1 MNRGDEE
8 DPYFDFSEDEDVAH
22 DFRASGVAEWLES
35 TAWQAQ
41 TAIRRRNPTTGMR
54 ELLAAIMVG
63 LAFQSRQLRNQLRL
77 VNILLTIIAV
87 LLGIIVALPVL
98 LLLGSK

>member
-1 MNRGDEE
+1 MNYDADEN
-8 DPYFDFSEDEDVAH
+8 PYFDFTEDQDVAH
-22 DFRASGVAEWLES
+22 AFRATGAAEWLEAM
-35 TAWQAQ
+35 AWQAQ

-63 LAFQSRQLRNQLRL
+63 LAFQRRELRNQLRL

-87 LLGIIVALPVL
+87 LLAIIVSLPL
-98 LLLGSK
+98 FLIFGGE